1 MIKAWQSQKDKGR
14 KSLVLVTFIITLLF
28 VTISS
33 KVVYALDTSNAHF
46 YINIY
51 QEGGNGSY
59 TITWYDSDDNEANMR
74 SGTSAEKAWK
84 SLEEHGR
91 DTWGRLTED
100 FTFGP
105 EGSNVSNTSV
115 SGNFTSHTPYLYIQV
130 TNPPEGKRIAG
141 VRDDSGYMSTY
152 QPDKYSILVDCGIYK
167 GDWLADKNEGRTPE
181 TREDE
186 SNYTITIVWEDDPDQ
201 QKVLNV
207 NPLYWTGSSW
217 QEFTDGS
224 YGNFKISGS
233 DAWQSDIYMNVTKGV
248 TYSINATRTNR
259 SNVYVDKI
267 TKVENG
273 TETTIGTTSTGVQ
286 TLNADTTI
294 NIYYKFTYDVVFN
307 PNPTSVTSKN
317 IYGDTITTNPTG
329 SVTTIKN
336 VKAGN
341 SITMPSASSLT
352 RTGYEFV
359 GWSTNP
365 SYSSLS
371 FSSSLGGLNRVG
383 TTITPKS
390 SGVNVSNGTTITFYA
405 IWKPISYTVHYD
417 MNLANEEQ
425 IPDKRVRFDET
436 VAAPNS
442 VTREDY
448 EFRSWQVYD
457 GSNYGGYTNN
467 TNTDPSVGIGTK
479 SYINANEKFKNLR
492 SSDGTVTL
500 VAIWKHFTDADGND
514 IEKPNA
520 NTSNSDSPFAPQW
533 KNQAIDS
540 PVGYFYYSDTP
551 IVTSLGS
558 VSASGTQIGYY
569 LNTNQTTNWQYKRQA
584 LFANGDKATTS
595 SWYYID
601 SFGYDYV
608 SSTDTGNV
616 QTVTSASFTSNKTDD
631 GKLIYGTGYN
641 NVTLTDNNS
650 MLIIPWVIMRDA
662 WHDSHISYNETTTY
676 HDTDGYTSLIG
687 DNDIPTLEGIDKLEN
702 IVGLD
707 KSNFTEYIVSL
718 IGHDNISGLNLDK
731 SSIVVTNYDNSQVAT
746 IGKAENQELDEYN
759 RYTHID
765 WSSFDVMTV
774 NLENFADNLFNGD
787 YGVTYHLEDNVG
799 NVLDNTTNSS
809 VFDLKVEAK
818 TKQGIDTAEAELH

>member
-14 KSLVLVTFIITLLF
+14 KSLVLVTFIIILLF
-28 VTISS
+28 ITISS
-33 KVVYALDTSNAHF
+33 KVVYALDTSNATF
-46 YINIY
+46 YIDIY
-51 QEGGNGSY
+51 QEGGSGSY

-84 SLEEHGR
+84 SLEENGR
-91 DTWGRLTED
+91 DTWGKLTED

-105 EGSNVSNTSV
+105 EGSNVSSTSV

-152 QPDKYSILVDCGIYK
+152 QPDKYSILVDCGIYE
-167 GDWLADKNEGRTPE
+167 GDWLADKNEGRTPT
-181 TREDE
+181 TRDDG

-248 TYSINATRTNR
+248 TYSINATRSNR

-286 TLNADTTI
+286 TLNADTTV

-307 PNPTSVTSKN
+307 PNPTSVTTRN

-341 SITMPSASSLT
+341 SITMPSANSLT

-436 VAAPNS
+436 VTAPDG

-479 SYINANEKFKNLR
+479 SYINANESYKP
-492 SSDGTVTL
+492 
-500 VAIWKHFTDADGND
+500 WKC
-514 IEKPNA
+514 KC
-520 NTSNSDSPFAPQW
+520 
-533 KNQAIDS
+533 
-540 PVGYFYYSDTP
+540 
-551 IVTSLGS
+551 
-558 VSASGTQIGYY
+558 
-569 LNTNQTTNWQYKRQA
+569 
-584 LFANGDKATTS
+584 
-595 SWYYID
+595 
-601 SFGYDYV
+601 
-608 SSTDTGNV
+608 
-616 QTVTSASFTSNKTDD
+616 
-631 GKLIYGTGYN
+631 
-641 NVTLTDNNS
+641 
-650 MLIIPWVIMRDA
+650 
-662 WHDSHISYNETTTY
+662 
-676 HDTDGYTSLIG
+676 
-687 DNDIPTLEGIDKLEN
+687 
-702 IVGLD
+702 
-707 KSNFTEYIVSL
+707 
-718 IGHDNISGLNLDK
+718 
-731 SSIVVTNYDNSQVAT
+731 
-746 IGKAENQELDEYN
+746 
-759 RYTHID
+759 
-765 WSSFDVMTV
+765 
-774 NLENFADNLFNGD
+774 
-787 YGVTYHLEDNVG
+787 
-799 NVLDNTTNSS
+799 
-809 VFDLKVEAK
+809 
-818 TKQGIDTAEAELH
+818 